1 MFPITGKSVPEFFGP
16 IAVDMDKAGQLARWY
31 ITRGTA
37 GQGGQDDGDGDGDHF
52 KTTNIFPGGSR
63 CSRRRI
69 GFFPHSNPT
78 NASKETLG

>member
-37 GQGGQDDGDGDGDHF
+37 GQGGQDDGDNF

-78 NASKETLG
+78 NASKGTLG